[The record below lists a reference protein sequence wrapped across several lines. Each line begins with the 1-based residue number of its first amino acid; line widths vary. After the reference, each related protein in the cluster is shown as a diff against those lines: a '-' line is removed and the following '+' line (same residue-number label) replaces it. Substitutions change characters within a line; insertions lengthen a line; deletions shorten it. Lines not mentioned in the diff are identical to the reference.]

1 METDTNSNY
10 PESPTEE
17 DEVFLCKGC
26 GEILEQGRAFELAG
40 HRWHL
45 GCFRCHS

>member
-1 METDTNSNY
+1 MDTDTNSNY

-26 GEILEQGRAFELAG
+26 GEVRLTISVVCLQLD
-40 HRWHL
+40 
-45 GCFRCHS
+45 

>member
-1 METDTNSNY
+1 MDTDTNSNY

-26 GEILEQGRAFELAG
+26 GEVRDGQHCRVPTARLTLMLRRF
-40 HRWHL
+40 
-45 GCFRCHS
+45 

>member
-1 METDTNSNY
+1 MDTDTNSNY

-26 GEILEQGRAFELAG
+26 GEVRDGETCYISLAG
-40 HRWHL
+40 LTLMLRR
-45 GCFRCHS
+45 F